1 MHGKNGLHMDTQSD
15 PLAKLFRDNA
25 SIQEEEREKLAALL
39 EPYVVLGNEKDIRSM
54 NFKPAFLQLVNVEK
68 LEIIFLSEKARALFF
83 KDGKNEGLGQ
93 GDIIS
98 LNAMPSGSVKSS
110 LKKLADDKKVVQVST
125 GKYIIPNYRI
135 HELFTKYFKEES
147 NEK

>member
-1 MHGKNGLHMDTQSD
+1 MYGKNGLNMDTQTD

-25 SIQEEEREKLAALL
+25 SIQAEEREKLAVLL
-39 EPYVVLGNEKDIRSM
+39 EPYVVLSNKKDIRSM
-54 NFKPAFLQLVNVEK
+54 NFKPAFFQLVNVEK
-68 LEIIFLSEKARALFF
+68 LEIIFLAEKARVLFF
-83 KDGKNEGLGQ
+83 KDGKNKGLGQ

-110 LKKLADDKKVVQVST
+110 LKKLADEKKVVQAST

-135 HELFTKYFKEES
+135 HELFTKYSKKGS
-147 NEK
+147 DEK